1 MKKDLNLAKTFNNYG
16 DDCEEEKGYLI
27 EDEPEYIEAD
37 QSCCGGQLQEV
48 KASKKI
54 SDDNVNVSQ
63 WSNMDGR
70 IIAVSNTFD
79 KLESGY
85 YSLGYSDQLGMYFEK
100 NEIHLNKLY
109 RLPNKATD
117 VILKDISKFWTLE
130 DKYKKYNRV
139 FRRNYLLYSA
149 PGTGKTSLINIMCQD
164 LIEQYNG
171 IVISLNTSEEIRM
184 FVNAIKRIR
193 KIEPDRKIIA
203 IIEDIDNFIGYEGQR
218 SNLDTYLLNILDGNM
233 KTNGVV
239 TIATTN
245 YIEKLEARYKNRPS
259 RFNKVVEFP
268 LPNEESREM
277 FIKNSIL
284 PEDLQRIDLQM
295 WVKRT
300 EGFTIDH
307 INELIQLVLVF
318 DEDEEESFKLITDMV
333 TNYNQ
338 LKNATSVNKKKI
350 GFSN

>member
-1 MKKDLNLAKTFNNYG
+1 
-16 DDCEEEKGYLI
+16 
-27 EDEPEYIEAD
+27 
-37 QSCCGGQLQEV
+37 
-48 KASKKI
+48 
-54 SDDNVNVSQ
+54 
-63 WSNMDGR
+63 
-70 IIAVSNTFD
+70 
-79 KLESGY
+79 
-85 YSLGYSDQLGMYFEK
+85 
-100 NEIHLNKLY
+100 
-109 RLPNKATD
+109 
-117 VILKDISKFWTLE
+117 
-130 DKYKKYNRV
+130 
-139 FRRNYLLYSA
+139 
-149 PGTGKTSLINIMCQD
+149 MCQD

-171 IVISLNTSEEIRM
+171 IVIPLNTSEEIRM

-318 DEDEEESFKLITDMV
+318 DEDEEESFKLITDILLQII
-333 TNYNQ
+333 TN
-338 LKNATSVNKKKI
+338 
-350 GFSN
+350 